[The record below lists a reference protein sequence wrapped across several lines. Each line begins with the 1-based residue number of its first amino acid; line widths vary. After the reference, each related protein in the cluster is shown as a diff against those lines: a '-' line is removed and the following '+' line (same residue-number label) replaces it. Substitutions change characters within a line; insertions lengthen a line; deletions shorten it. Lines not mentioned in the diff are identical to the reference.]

1 VYISLSD
8 IRNYILED
16 EKTSEN
22 PGIFIEY
29 MGQCYEPEDVVVDDD
44 GDIIIRI

>member
-1 VYISLSD
+1 MYID
-8 IRNYILED
+8 FED
-16 EKTSEN
+16 LKELLLKDEIAEN